1 MNDLIT
7 IIVPIYNVSSYLDRC
22 ITSIINQ
29 TYKHLQILLVDDG
42 STDNSID
49 ICRIYQSKDARIEI
63 VHKENGGLVS
73 ARKAGIRIATGKYV
87 GYVDGD
93 DWIEPDMYERLY
105 HEATI
110 SDADVIESDH
120 YIDYEGH
127 IKRVKSKVEYGCF
140 DVKEII
146 PVMMCDDN
154 FNECRIKPY
163 ICSKLFKRSLLV
175 DVQIAVKERIGCG
188 EDAAVVYPYL
198 LKSKKVCIS
207 DYAGYH
213 YVQRKG
219 SITNISYIDELERN
233 KILIQYLLSIFK
245 QSAYADF
252 MIEQLNQYTKL
263 SLLLRQI
270 SFFDKASPESFLKPF
285 GGITEKSKVVIYGA
299 GKLGQSI
306 FKYIL
311 EKGKLEIVSWL
322 DQEYKMYQ
330 LLDMPV
336 NNPIELTKLQGKYD
350 KIIIAVS
357 SKKVADSIKSD
368 LCKMSVEENDMVWL
382 SDDFINKEYNM
393 LEKLFNE
400 KL

>member
-1 MNDLIT
+1 M
-7 IIVPIYNVSSYLDRC
+7 
-22 ITSIINQ
+22 
-29 TYKHLQILLVDDG
+29 
-42 STDNSID
+42 
-49 ICRIYQSKDARIEI
+49 
-63 VHKENGGLVS
+63 
-73 ARKAGIRIATGKYV
+73 
-87 GYVDGD
+87 
-93 DWIEPDMYERLY
+93 
-105 HEATI
+105 
-110 SDADVIESDH
+110 
-120 YIDYEGH
+120 
-127 IKRVKSKVEYGCF
+127 
-140 DVKEII
+140 
-146 PVMMCDDN
+146 
-154 FNECRIKPY
+154 
-163 ICSKLFKRSLLV
+163 
-175 DVQIAVKERIGCG
+175 
-188 EDAAVVYPYL
+188 
-198 LKSKKVCIS
+198 
-207 DYAGYH
+207 
-213 YVQRKG
+213 
-219 SITNISYIDELERN
+219 
-233 KILIQYLLSIFK
+233 
-245 QSAYADF
+245 
-252 MIEQLNQYTKL
+252 
-263 SLLLRQI
+263 LRQI